1 MKYFTEK
8 AYRII
13 DLLIL
18 SSFLSIFHL
27 KCGIKLDS
35 FYIIIVMNA
44 NSDNLCYTL
53 VFLCGLFTDSAAG
66 FLLIPLFTQ
75 FQYDNFTNLWE

>member
-1 MKYFTEK
+1 M
-8 AYRII
+8 
-13 DLLIL
+13 
-18 SSFLSIFHL
+18 
-27 KCGIKLDS
+27 DS

-53 VFLCGLFTDSAAG
+53 VFLRGLFTDSAGG

>member
-1 MKYFTEK
+1 MKCFTEK
-8 AYRII
+8 TYRII

-18 SSFLSIFHL
+18 SCFLSIFHL

-44 NSDNLCYTL
+44 NSDNLCYTYFYVASSL
-53 VFLCGLFTDSAAG
+53 TVLPVSC
-66 FLLIPLFTQ
+66 
-75 FQYDNFTNLWE
+75 

>member
-1 MKYFTEK
+1 MF
-8 AYRII
+8 YRKSLPYNWSI
-13 DLLIL
+13 D
-18 SSFLSIFHL
+18 SVFFLSIFHL

-53 VFLCGLFTDSAAG
+53 VFLRGLFTDSAAG